1 MELILAKAPNGSL
14 VPVDQQAMDE
24 LAKLK
29 VGQGV
34 RVKVTRMRNYKFHRK
49 LFALLNVAFD
59 AWEPL
64 ALEYKGEKVAKNFER
79 FRSDVTVLAGYY
91 EATVNLRGETR
102 LEPKSISFS
111 SMDQDEFEKLYSAVI
126 DVVLQRI
133 LTNYTRDDLNNVV
146 EQVLRFS

>member
-133 LTNYTRDDLNNVV
+133 LTNYTRDDLDNVV